1 MTTTV
6 INGFYAVYLSTKIG
20 QGFAMLLL
28 RNGQIVGADASGV
41 LLDGKYIE
49 SETNGYI
56 AKVTVNTPANIQ
68 LMQGGFAG
76 PQGESYDLDIPLP
89 NDFLLRDFV
98 RIETP
103 RGPINAKFVKVR
115 SLDE

>member
-1 MTTTV
+1 MSTTI
-6 INGFYAVYLSTKIG
+6 INGFYAVYLSAKTG

-41 LLDGKYIE
+41 LIDGRYTE
-49 SETNGYI
+49 SAANDYM
-56 AKVTVNTPANIQ
+56 AKCTVKTPANTQ
-68 LMQGGFAG
+68 FLQGGFSG
-76 PQGESYDLDIPLP
+76 PQGESYDLDLPLP
-89 NDFLLRDFV
+89 NDFLSRDFV